1 MSEAK
6 PTMSFETK
14 KLDATEQIRRFK
26 EFMEENYYPD
36 LLEAFRKGLKSL
48 KVDFGKL
55 IVFDSDLAEE
65 VLERPEEVIKAF
77 EIALNDFDSTKN
89 EKSKKLHVRFH
100 NLPAN
105 QTVLIRNIRSEHLGQ
120 FISID
125 GIVRQKSDVRPQV
138 TTARFECPSCGN
150 IISVIQL
157 DVKFKEPTRC
167 GCGRKGKFFL
177 LSKELV
183 DAQNIVVEEI
193 PEKLEG
199 GEQPKRMNVFVKEDL
214 VSPLTDKKTNPG
226 TRIIVNGFVKEVPIT
241 LNSGGTSTKFE
252 LLVEANFVDS
262 SIEDFSELQISKEE
276 EEEILELASNNKIV
290 DLLIDSVAPSIYGHR
305 KIKEALLYQMVSGV
319 RKVRTD
325 GAETRGDMHVLL
337 IGDPG
342 AGKSMLL
349 KRIAKIAPKARF
361 VSGKGASGAGLTAAV
376 VKDEFLKGWSLE
388 AGALVLAN
396 KGICCIDELDKMSTD
411 DRSAMHEALEGQT
424 VTISKANIQ
433 ATLRAETT
441 VLAAANPKFGRFD
454 PYETIAKQIDL
465 PSTLINRFD
474 LIFPIRDLPDKE
486 KDGRMADFILKLH
499 KDPTSEES
507 EIPTGLLR
515 KYIAYAR
522 QNFRPV
528 LTDGAIEEIK
538 EYFLKMRAKGIGEGG
553 ERRGIPISARQLE
566 GLIRIAEAC
575 AKLRLSQKVTKKD
588 SKQAI
593 ELLHYSLSQVGI
605 DPETG
610 EIDIDRI
617 ATGITSSE
625 RNKIVNVREII
636 SELEG
641 KLGRTI
647 PIDDIMQEAKSK
659 GMSEDKVEEAI
670 EKLKKSGDIFE
681 PRRGFISKI

>member
-1 MSEAK
+1 MSEARQ
-6 PTMSFETK
+6 SQNFESK
-14 KLDATEQIRRFK
+14 KMDASEQIRRFK
-26 EFMEENYYPD
+26 DFIEANYYPN
-36 LLEAFRKGLKSL
+36 LLEAFRKGLRSIV
-48 KVDFGKL
+48 VDFNKL
-55 IVFDSDLAEE
+55 IVFDTQLAEE
-65 VLERPEEVIKAF
+65 VLETPEDVIKAF
-77 EIALNDFDSTKN
+77 DIALNDFDSTKS
-89 EKSKKLHVRFH
+89 EKQKKMHVRFN
-100 NLPAN
+100 NLPSS
-105 QTVLIRNIRSEHLGQ
+105 QRVMVRNIRSEHLGQ
-120 FISID
+120 FIALD

-150 IISVIQL
+150 VISVIQL

-183 DAQNIVVEEI
+183 DAQNIVLEES

-199 GEQPKRMNVFVKEDL
+199 GEQPKRMNIFLKEDL

-226 TRIIVNGFVKEVPIT
+226 TRIVVNGFVKEVPIS

-252 LLVEANFVDS
+252 LLVEANYVDS
-262 SIEDFSELQISKEE
+262 STEDFSELVITKEE
-276 EEEILELASNNKIV
+276 EEEILELAANNNIQE
-290 DLLIDSVAPSIYGHR
+290 LLINSVAPSIYGHR
-305 KIKEALLYQMVSGV
+305 RIKEALLYQMVSGV
-319 RKVRTD
+319 HKVRGD
-325 GAETRGDMHVLL
+325 GVTTRGDMHILL

-342 AGKSMLL
+342 AGKSQML

-396 KGICCIDELDKMSTD
+396 KGICCIDELDKMSVD

-424 VTISKANIQ
+424 ITISKANIQ

-465 PSTLINRFD
+465 PPTLINRFD
-474 LIFPIRDLPDKE
+474 LIFPIRDLPDRDKDE
-486 KDGRMADFILKLH
+486 KMANFILKLH
-499 KDPTSEES
+499 KDPTGEEP
-507 EIPTGLLR
+507 EISTEMVR

-522 QNFRPV
+522 QNINPV
-528 LTDGAIEEIK
+528 LTDGAIEEIR
-538 EYFLKMRAKGIGEGG
+538 EYFLKMRSKGMGEG
-553 ERRGIPISARQLE
+553 ERKSIPISARQLE
-566 GLIRIAEAC
+566 GLVRIAESV
-575 AKLRLSQKVTKKD
+575 AKLRLSNKVTKKD
-588 SKQAI
+588 AKQAVD
-593 ELLHYSLSQVGI
+593 LLHYSLSQVGI

-625 RNKIVNVREII
+625 RNKIINIREII
-636 SELEG
+636 TELEG
-641 KLGRTI
+641 KFGRTI
-647 PIDDIMQEAKSK
+647 PMEEIIALASQK
-659 GMSEDKVEEAI
+659 GMGEDKVEEAI